1 MEMGVRVGG
10 WWEGDTG
17 TGDVKDVRSYELMS
31 SRWPMPGGF
40 QKPLE
45 EDKVVQ
51 VESRASENWAVRANM
66 SLFAPS
72 SLQGTSEEAMLF

>member
-1 MEMGVRVGG
+1 MDNGDGGENRG

-17 TGDVKDVRSYELMS
+17 TSDVKDVRSYGLMS

-45 EDKVVQ
+45 EDKGC
-51 VESRASENWAVRANM
+51 
-66 SLFAPS
+66 P
-72 SLQGTSEEAMLF
+72 GGK